1 MVEKDYAPGWPLG
14 ELKLPVKSKP
24 FELLGCIP
32 QIIGKHD
39 AYRKSYRLVDIDK
52 Y

>member
-1 MVEKDYAPGWPLG
+1 MVAKDLG
-14 ELKLPVKSKP
+14 VPSIPVKSKP

-32 QIIGKHD
+32 QVIGKHD